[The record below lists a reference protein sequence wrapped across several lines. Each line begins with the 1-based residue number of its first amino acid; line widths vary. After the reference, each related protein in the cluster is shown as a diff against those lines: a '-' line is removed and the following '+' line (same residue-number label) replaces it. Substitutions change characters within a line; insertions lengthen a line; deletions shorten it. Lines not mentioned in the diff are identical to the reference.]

1 MALRYI
7 FYMANKKQK
16 TDNSKKRKSNLSSPT
31 EIVADFIAGMSSD
44 KEVIKGL
51 SSLSESHFRKKIRGV
66 VSTQSA
72 TLDAAIG
79 RGGVPMSRI
88 TILHGKEGSGK
99 TTLALHLVAEAQ
111 RRGGLGLYIDKEYKL
126 DPDYVE
132 SLGVDSKR
140 LFIPEEMKTLEDVIP
155 QIKATLR
162 RAKEIRKKTKNPVP
176 IVIVIDS
183 LNACKAFETIETPTG
198 KKRYPA
204 EARIWS
210 EELPGIVD
218 MLSEEYVSLVFISQV
233 RKKMNVQ
240 FGNDEE
246 MAGGFAPRF
255 FASLIIYIA
264 RTGTEKDANKNKT
277 GSKIETECRKNQ
289 ISPPFKKADF
299 VIYWSRG
306 IDYEHSLVLQLE
318 KLGIA
323 KKMAK
328 TKTRKAGIVI
338 GEKVIGR
345 THVKSAENI
354 RKNPKLREKL
364 RKILHKRM
372 KWDDPI

>member
-1 MALRYI
+1 
-7 FYMANKKQK
+7 MANKKDK
-16 TDNSKKRKSNLSSPT
+16 KDKVKKRKARLASPT
-31 EIVADFIAGMSSD
+31 EIVADFVAGMMGD
-44 KEVIKGL
+44 KEVTKKFA
-51 SSLSESHFRKKIRGV
+51 SLSEAHFRKKIRGV
-66 VSTQSA
+66 VSTQCA
-72 TLDAAIG
+72 TLDASIG

-111 RRGGLGLYIDKEYKL
+111 RRGGLGVYIDKEYKL

-132 SLGVDSKR
+132 SIGVDSKR

-162 RAKEIRKKTKNPVP
+162 RAKEIRKKTSKPVP
-176 IVIVIDS
+176 IVIVVDS

-233 RKKMNVQ
+233 RKKMNVM
-240 FGNDEE
+240 FGSDEE
-246 MAGGFAPRF
+246 LACSFAPRF
-255 FASLIIYIA
+255 FASLNIYIN
-264 RTGTEKDANKNKT
+264 RIGTEKDSKKKT

-289 ISPPFKKADF
+289 ISPPLKKANF

-318 KLGIA
+318 SMGLA

-345 THVKSAENI
+345 THVKAAANI

-364 RKILHKRM
+364 IKILHKRM

>member
-1 MALRYI
+1 
-7 FYMANKKQK
+7 MANKKQK
-16 TDNSKKRKSNLSSPT
+16 KETTKKRRATLSSPT

-162 RAKEIRKKTKNPVP
+162 RAKEIRKKTKKPVP
-176 IVIVIDS
+176 IVIVVDS

-218 MLSEEYVSLVFISQV
+218 SLSEEYVSLVFISQV

-345 THVKSAENI
+345 THVKAAENI